1 MIINSDPSPRH
12 FLRLRLSSI
21 AVVGLVISCPWA
33 TAQPDSAKPN
43 IVLIIGDDISFND
56 FGCYGHPNIRTPHI
70 DQLAADGLR
79 FTNAYLTISQCS
91 PTRCSLITGRYP
103 HNTGAPELHT
113 DLPEGQVM
121 FPALLKQSG
130 YYTVAAG
137 KWHMGEYARS
147 AFDKVVGGGAGG
159 EELWLESLQQRPK
172 DKPFFMWLASY
183 DAHRPWKADK
193 KAQPHTPEDAVIPP
207 FMIDTPDARQDLA
220 SYYDEIQRLDRC
232 TGEIVAELKKQG
244 VFENTIILFMADN
257 GRPFPRCKTRLYD
270 SGIKTPL
277 VIHWPGQGGMK
288 QKGKVSQS
296 LVSSIDLAPT
306 ILELAGIKPP
316 PCFQGVSMTPLLADP
331 GSPIRKYVFA
341 EHNWHVQAAHERM
354 VRRGDYIYIRN
365 AHPQLPQIIA
375 LKSAIPNLDQLRE
388 LAKTGKLT
396 AAQMDPFLHP
406 RPTEELFHVN
416 EDPHQLKNLAG
427 NPERRQILQ
436 EMRKLMDQWQRET
449 GDTVPSLEQATP
461 DRQDRNTGKRI
472 AGKGRRPNPGII
484 PGQTSGATK
493 INHPGPR

>member
-1 MIINSDPSPRH
+1 MMIKTYLAPRH
-12 FLRLRLSSI
+12 FLRLWTI
-21 AVVGLVISCPWA
+21 AAAGLAISFPWA
-33 TAQPDSAKPN
+33 TAQSESPKPN

-56 FGCYGHPNIRTPHI
+56 FGCYGHPHIRTPHV
-70 DQLAADGLR
+70 DKLAADGLR
-79 FTNAYLTISQCS
+79 FTNAYLTTSQCS

-130 YYTVAAG
+130 YYTLAAG
-137 KWHMGEYARS
+137 KWHLGEYARS
-147 AFDKVVGGGAGG
+147 AFDKVVGGGTGG

-183 DAHRPWKADK
+183 DAHRSWAPDQH
-193 KAQPHTPEDAVIPP
+193 AQPHTPEDAVIPP
-207 FMIDTPDARQDLA
+207 FMIDTPDARKDLA

-232 TGEIVAELKKQG
+232 TGEIVSELKKQG
-244 VFENTIILFMADN
+244 VFENTIIIFMADN

-277 VIHWPGQGGMK
+277 VIHWPDGLK
-288 QKGKVSQS
+288 PSGKVSQS
-296 LVSSIDLAPT
+296 LVSSIDIAPT
-306 ILELAGIKPP
+306 ILELADIKSPP
-316 PCFQGVSMTPLLADP
+316 SFQGVSMTPLLAEP
-331 GSPIRKYVFA
+331 RSSIRKYAFA
-341 EHNWHVQAAHERM
+341 EHNWHVQVAHERM
-354 VRRGDYIYIRN
+354 VRRGDYVYIRN
-365 AHPQLPQIIA
+365 AHPQLPQIIS
-375 LKSAIPNLDQLRE
+375 LKSTHPNLDHLRE

-406 RPTEELFHVN
+406 RPSEELFHIN

-449 GDTVPSLEQATP
+449 GDTVPSLDQATP
-461 DRQDRNTGKRI
+461 DRHDRSTGKRVS
-472 AGKGRRPNPGII
+472 GKGGRPNPGVV
-484 PGQTSGATK
+484 PGQTSGAVQ
-493 INHPGPR
+493 INRPGPR